1 MKQLLNVF
9 RVYENRYLKKINT
22 IDISD
27 LTDKQVAHATKLID
41 DAPGKVW
48 EYQPIKD
55 SFYG

>member
-27 LTDKQVAHATKLID
+27 LTDKQVAHAT
-41 DAPGKVW
+41 
-48 EYQPIKD
+48 
-55 SFYG
+55 